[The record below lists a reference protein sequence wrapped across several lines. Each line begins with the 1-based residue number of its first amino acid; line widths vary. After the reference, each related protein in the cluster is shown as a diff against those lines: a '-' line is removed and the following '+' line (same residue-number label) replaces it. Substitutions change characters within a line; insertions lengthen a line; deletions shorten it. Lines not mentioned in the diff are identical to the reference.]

1 VSVTPSSKSTHEG
14 YLLDTSVLSALAPD
28 RGNQLPQ
35 AFTAWLLQRSQRIFI
50 PCIAVA
56 EVEQGI
62 CKLRRA
68 GGKARAAR
76 LAQWLDGLI
85 EGYGDRILP
94 LDAQTSRLAGQMAEQ
109 ASSKGQNPGFPD
121 VAIAAIA
128 QGSHL
133 LLLTR
138 NLRHFVPLR
147 VACADPL
154 TKLPA

>member
-1 VSVTPSSKSTHEG
+1 VSTVVSSMALPES
-14 YLLDTSVLSALAPD
+14 YLLDTSVLSALVPD
-28 RGNQLPQ
+28 RGSHLPE
-35 AFTAWLLQRSQRIFI
+35 AFSGWLVNRSQRLFI

-68 GGKARAAR
+68 GGLARAAS
-76 LAQWLDGLI
+76 LTQWLDGLI

-94 LDAQTSRLAGQMAEQ
+94 LDARTSRLAGQMAEQ
-109 ASSKGQNPGFPD
+109 ASANGRHPGFAD

-128 QGSHL
+128 QRSNL

-138 NLRHFVPLR
+138 NLKHFVPLG

-154 TKLPA
+154 EKLPA